1 MRKMRRPDAADYHAA
16 VGKGN
21 PTIFDDVDG
30 PPWYYAQWKESLK
43 KKKTQQQTHKC
54 REKTG
59 GCQRWGCRTVERGR
73 KVQTPRYKINKP
85 WRCQVQHGDDS

>member
-43 KKKTQQQTHKC
+43 KKKNTT
-54 REKTG
+54 T
-59 GCQRWGCRTVERGR
+59 
-73 KVQTPRYKINKP
+73 
-85 WRCQVQHGDDS
+85 DS

>member
-43 KKKTQQQTHKC
+43 KKKHNN
-54 REKTG
+54 RLINAERRLVVARG
-59 GCQRWGCRTVERGR
+59 GAAERLKEVER
-73 KVQTPRYKINKP
+73 YKLP
-85 WRCQVQHGDDS
+85 GTR